1 MDTAIPAPN
10 PATLASR
17 TEAPAQAAAV
27 RTALDE
33 AAAAINAHHATVL
46 GAVIAA
52 KRANLH
58 RTCFGFSA
66 LRDWLVSA
74 FDFHRQTAA
83 DIAAIARLATK
94 FPALT
99 HAAVT
104 GAARI
109 DQVAYAVR
117 QLDKTPAARRF
128 APTPFR
134 APVPSPF

>member
-1 MDTAIPAPN
+1 MATTTTRTAPRTVPVATVPPPAR
-10 PATLASR
+10 ALASASSALASR

-27 RTALDE
+27 RAVLDE

-74 FDFHRQTAA
+74 FDFHRQTE
-83 DIAAIARLATK
+83 
-94 FPALT
+94 
-99 HAAVT
+99 V
-104 GAARI
+104 
-109 DQVAYAVR
+109 
-117 QLDKTPAARRF
+117 
-128 APTPFR
+128 
-134 APVPSPF
+134 